1 MSGWP
6 RIGWPNC
13 RRCGRFV
20 SMAKSYGW
28 YAHGE
33 YGEDTSY
40 ICDRCVPNWS
50 PEDGRGRGPDAG
62 YCGIKQEGGGR

>member
-1 MSGWP
+1 MRYP
-6 RIGWPNC
+6 TLPNC

-20 SMAKSYGW
+20 QMNKPYGW

-40 ICDRCVPNWS
+40 ICEKCVPNWT
-50 PEDGRGRGPDAG
+50 PEDSRGRGPEAG
-62 YCGIKQEGGGR
+62 YCGVRQP